1 MMPRLAPP
9 PVAWDDL
16 PSGAARAA
24 LDAEARALAETLSEL
39 QPALRRLIELSERK
53 LAALR
58 RADTEGLTRCAQEE
72 KELLQSVQL
81 LERRRHAVLAR
92 LAQQLRWPPAAG
104 ATLSHIAD
112 RLHEPISS
120 VIRARIAPLRDLAST
135 LEKTNR
141 LAASVAR
148 NLHQHLR
155 ALFADVARANQETV
169 VYGPL
174 GQPEMRTTRA
184 WVDAVG

>member
-1 MMPRLAPP
+1 MTLRVAAPP
-9 PVAWDDL
+9 ADPQVPDL
-16 PSGAARAA
+16 GAARTTVE
-24 LDAEARALAETLSEL
+24 LEARALADTLSEL

-58 RADTEGLTRCAQEE
+58 RADAGALARCAQAE
-72 KELLQSVQL
+72 KELLDSLQL
-81 LERRRHAVLAR
+81 IERRRHAVLAR

-104 ATLSHIAD
+104 ATLSQIAD
-112 RLHEPISS
+112 RLPEPISS
-120 VIRARIAPLRDLAST
+120 VIRVRIAPLRDLASH

-148 NLHQHLR
+148 GLHQHLR
-155 ALFADVARANQETV
+155 ALFADVARASQETV
-169 VYGPL
+169 VYGPH